1 MKHQGG
7 DYRVSLLTAAQHH
20 GAATEASQFQ
30 VIVPRQLRDL
40 AIGRHRLEF
49 VAQAQ
54 SAFTRTN
61 RSEWLV
67 EMKTGT
73 SVAIAAGIEL
83 TLLDCARC
91 FHKAGGISAV
101 AQITRALGARA
112 QPRRL
117 AAIARAY
124 ENSAVRRLGY
134 LLELAQHEEQAKAL
148 DPFAQKAKTKLLDP
162 TSKLEPG
169 EMSGRWKIAVNNPPK
184 P

>member
-1 MKHQGG
+1 
-7 DYRVSLLTAAQHH
+7 
-20 GAATEASQFQ
+20 
-30 VIVPRQLRDL
+30 
-40 AIGRHRLEF
+40 
-49 VAQAQ
+49 
-54 SAFTRTN
+54 
-61 RSEWLV
+61 
-67 EMKTGT
+67 MKTRT

-83 TLLDCARC
+83 TLLDCARF